1 MENREILA
9 RVQDTLI
16 SERISNLKMNCTMKR
31 IVNILVLVAVAAMG
45 FTACQKE
52 IQGEVNPNGDTVTV
66 NLVAASADTKTSV
79 DTSGDVPVF
88 AWSETETFAVL
99 EQTDALAE
107 ATAVTYT
114 NEEGKAKI
122 AAEFAV
128 NAGKGEYK
136 YVAVYPKS
144 GYVSAS
150 TLSEATLVLPADQT
164 MADGSYDPD
173 ADLMVSE
180 VVAATAQP
188 AEAQMVRFTRLAAVV
203 KMSLKNFGVEL
214 GDKVQTVTFAADG
227 KAIAGQVVADLADP
241 HGFVA
246 GAETVS
252 SVTVETESAG
262 DVYFTALPAV
272 LEAGDTYTVTVIT
285 EKKLYVKK
293 GVVPEGKT
301 LEFAAGMVTRFGV
314 DMSAVVPCDKWILVR
329 DASTLKQGDVVTVAA
344 KDYDM
349 AISKKL
355 YSNAS
360 ETSTSARRDAVAV
373 SKYQDYLLADENVQ
387 PFTLVTGAAAGTFS
401 FYDEARAKFLVSSN
415 KTSRYLINQ
424 AYVDLNTSFAV
435 TIDAESGDA
444 TVKNTEG
451 DYKDCMIRYYNSS
464 KFFYSGTSANQAVC
478 VYRLEG
484 AAGAIPVVA
493 ANVTV
498 PDADDPVVIAEEGAQ
513 TATPMEEVVFN
524 YVGDW
529 NVSVSASESWLTVS
543 YADGVLSYTAEANA
557 GGVREAVVTITAT
570 REGSEPL
577 SWTVNVLQKSAPQEI
592 TIAEFMT
599 KEKNENVTYKLTG
612 KITEMS
618 SSSSGTFKLTDG
630 TNVATVT
637 YLYTDGG
644 EKVYGDDTIGLEV
657 GDVVTVTTVV
667 ASTTKGKGGS
677 SAYHS
682 IYKGH
687 YGLSATVGVAA
698 EYTGGDVT
706 IDVKTVVNG
715 NVTAPTTVEAV
726 MAECDYAA
734 FSYDGGNTATVSFT
748 SENTTSDAREAE
760 VTFTY
765 GMASVTVIA
774 EQGVNPANRV
784 GWNLVKDASTLVVG
798 DQIVIVANQSDK
810 VLGCLAST
818 SVATSVSNIPAVD
831 VEKSGNVVYDVEK
844 AGAMVFTLAAGNAE
858 GTFALQ
864 FTHKDVDYYLYAPTS
879 GLKGRAASSGA
890 NDDTSYAITIDSES
904 GEATIK
910 NARPKVVKF
919 NSATGVAFLSYSPTV
934 TNATKPEYGV
944 AIYKK

>member
-1 MENREILA
+1 MKAIVKSIIL
-9 RVQDTLI
+9 I
-16 SERISNLKMNCTMKR
+16 
-31 IVNILVLVAVAAMG
+31 AVAALG
-45 FTACQKE
+45 ITACQKE
-52 IQGEVNPNGDTVTV
+52 VQDSVSENGNMVSVTFVAGSPESKTTV
-66 NLVAASADTKTSV
+66 N
-79 DTSGDVPVF
+79 TSGDKPVF
-88 AWSETETFAVL
+88 AWDENETFKVL

-107 ATAVTYT
+107 AASVTYEKVDGKANIT
-114 NEEGKAKI
+114 AAFTANEGKS
-122 AAEFAV
+122 
-128 NAGKGEYK
+128 EYK
-136 YVAVYPKS
+136 YVTIYPAS
-144 GYVSAS
+144 GYVSA
-150 TLSEATLVLPADQT
+150 TGIGEAVLNLPAVQT
-164 MADGSYDPD
+164 MSEESYDPA

-180 VVAATAQP
+180 IVTTTAQP
-188 AEAQMVRFTRLAAVV
+188 AEAQMVGFNRVAAVV
-203 KMSLKNFGVEL
+203 KMTLKNFEVEA
-214 GDKVQTVTFAADG
+214 GDKVKQVIFAADG
-227 KAIAGQVVADLADP
+227 KALAGTVAADLASPND
-241 HGFVA
+241 FVA
-246 GAETVS
+246 GDGASS
-252 SVTVETESAG
+252 SVAVNTASAG
-262 DVYFTALPAV
+262 DVYFTVLPTA
-272 LEAGDTYTVTVIT
+272 LEAGDVYTVTVIT
-285 EKKLYVKK
+285 DKRLYIKK
-293 GVVPEGKT
+293 GAVQEGKT
-301 LEFAAGMVTRFGV
+301 LEFKRGWLNRFSV
-314 DMSAVVPCDKWILVR
+314 DMKDVAASDKWVLVR
-329 DASTLKQGDVVTVAA
+329 DASTLKQGDVVTIAA

-387 PFTLVTGAAAGTFS
+387 PFTLVTGVAAGTFS
-401 FYDEARAKFLVSSN
+401 FYDEARAKFLVSNN

-464 KFFYSGTSANQAVC
+464 KYFYSGTSANQAVC

-513 TATPMEEVVFN
+513 TAAPMEEVVFN

-529 NVSVSASESWLTVS
+529 NVSASASENWLTVS

-577 SWTVNVLQKSAPQEI
+577 SWTFNVLQKGAPQEI
-592 TIAEFMT
+592 TIAEFIT

-612 KITEMS
+612 KIVATATT
-618 SSSSGTFKLTDG
+618 SGTWKIEDEYG
-630 TNVATVT
+630 NVAQIK
-637 YLYTDGG
+637 YLKMEDGSWASNAL
-644 EKVYGDDTIGLEV
+644 DLEV
-657 GDVVTVTTVV
+657 GDIMTVTTVV
-667 ASTTKGKGGS
+667 ATTTKGSGGNS
-677 SAYHS
+677 TYPS

-687 YGLSATVGVAA
+687 YRLSATAGVAA

-715 NVTAPTTVEAV
+715 SVTAPTTVEAV

-765 GMASVTVIA
+765 GMASVIVTVQ
-774 EQGVNPANRV
+774 QGVNPANKL
-784 GWNLVKDASTLVVG
+784 GYELVTDASTLAVG
-798 DQIVIVANQSDK
+798 DEVIIVAMKSEK
-810 VLGCLAST
+810 ALGCLAST
-818 SVATSVSNIPAVD
+818 ASATGVSTIPAVD
-831 VEKSGNVVYDVEK
+831 IEKTGNVIYDADKLGVMLLTLK
-844 AGAMVFTLAAGNAE
+844 AGLTENE
-858 GTFALQ
+858 FAFQ
-864 FTHKDVDYYLYAPTS
+864 FSHKGVDYYINAPSS

-890 NDDTSYAITIDSES
+890 NNSTSYAITIDPET
-904 GEATIK
+904 GDAT
-910 NARPKVVKF
+910 VVSTYPRIIKF
-919 NSATGVAFLSYSPTV
+919 NSKTGTNFTAFKMDVEGASLDG
-934 TNATKPEYGV
+934 NQIC
-944 AIYKK
+944 IYKKQTK

>member
-52 IQGEVNPNGDTVTV
+52 IQGEVNPKGDTVTV

-150 TLSEATLVLPADQT
+150 SLSEATLVLPADQT

-252 SVTVETESAG
+252 SVTVATESAG

-293 GVVPEGKT
+293 GTVPEGKT

-314 DMSAVVPCDKWILVR
+314 DMSAVVPSDKWVLVR

-355 YSNAS
+355 YNDAS

-415 KTSRYLINQ
+415 KTSRHLINQ

-464 KFFYSGTSANQAVC
+464 KYFYSGTSANQAVC

-498 PDADDPVVIAEEGAQ
+498 PDADDPVVVAEEGAQ
-513 TATPMEEVVFN
+513 TAAPMEEVVFN

-577 SWTVNVLQKSAPQEI
+577 SWTVNVLQKGAPQEI

-612 KITEMS
+612 KIVATATT
-618 SSSSGTFKLTDG
+618 SGTWKIEDEEG
-630 TNVATVT
+630 NVAQIK
-637 YLYTDGG
+637 YLKMEDGSW
-644 EKVYGDDTIGLEV
+644 VSNALDLEV
-657 GDVVTVTTVV
+657 GDIMTVTTVV
-667 ASTTKGKGGS
+667 TGTTKGSGGNS
-677 SAYHS
+677 TYPS

-810 VLGCLAST
+810 VLGCLASS

-831 VEKSGNVVYDVEK
+831 VDKSGNVVYDVEK

-864 FTHKDVDYYLYAPTS
+864 FTHKDVDYYLYAPSS

-919 NSATGVAFLSYSPTV
+919 NSATGIAFLSYSPTA

>member
-52 IQGEVNPNGDTVTV
+52 IQGEVNPKGDTVTV

-88 AWSETETFAVL
+88 AWGETETFAVL

-150 TLSEATLVLPADQT
+150 SVSEATLALPAAQT

-252 SVTVETESAG
+252 SVTVATESAG

-293 GVVPEGKT
+293 GTVPEGKT

-314 DMSAVVPCDKWILVR
+314 DMSAVVPSDKWVLVR
-329 DASTLKQGDVVTVAA
+329 DASTLKQGDVVTIAA

-387 PFTLVTGAAAGTFS
+387 PFVLVTGAAEQTFA
-401 FYDEARAKFLVSSN
+401 FYDEARAKFLVSTNAS
-415 KTSRYLINQ
+415 SRYLINQ
-424 AYVDLNTSFAV
+424 PYVDLNTSFAF
-435 TIDAESGDA
+435 TIDSETGDA
-444 TVKNTEG
+444 TIINTEG
-451 DYKDCMIRYYNSS
+451 NYKGNMIRYYNSS
-464 KFFYSGTSANQAVC
+464 KYFYSGTSANQAVC

-498 PDADDPVVIAEEGAQ
+498 PDADDPVVVAEEGAQ
-513 TATPMEEVVFN
+513 TAAPMEEVVFN

-577 SWTVNVLQKSAPQEI
+577 SWTVNVLQKGAPQEI
-592 TIAEFMT
+592 SIAEFMT
-599 KEKNENVTYKLTG
+599 KGKDENVTYKLTG
-612 KITEMS
+612 KITEAT
-618 SSSSGTFKLTDG
+618 SSSSGTYKITDG
-630 TNVATVT
+630 TNVATIT
-637 YLYTDGG
+637 YLYTDSGS
-644 EKVYGDDTIGLEV
+644 KVYGDDTIGLKV
-657 GDVVTVTTVV
+657 GDIVTLTTVV
-667 ASTTKGKGGS
+667 TSTTKGKGGS
-677 SAYHS
+677 STYHS

-687 YGLSATVGVAA
+687 YSIAVSAGVAVDYTGGSVAIEVATSSNGSVTVPTVVEGAMEACDYATFSYNGGDSATV
-698 EYTGGDVT
+698 T
-706 IDVKTVVNG
+706 
-715 NVTAPTTVEAV
+715 
-726 MAECDYAA
+726 
-734 FSYDGGNTATVSFT
+734 FT
-748 SENTTSDAREAE
+748 SQNDTAYAREAT

-765 GMASVTVIA
+765 GLASASVTVQ
-774 EQGVNPANRV
+774 QGVNPANKL
-784 GWNLVKDASTLVVG
+784 GYELVTDASTLAVG
-798 DQIVIVANQSDK
+798 DEVIIVAKNADKALAKPTGTSQSNFPAADIK
-810 VLGCLAST
+810 KTGNVIYDIEETNTQTFTLGQGVSDGTLSFDFTYNNSGYRLYYST
-818 SVATSVSNIPAVD
+818 NLKMRATTYAVNAATSW
-831 VEKSGNVVYDVEK
+831 
-844 AGAMVFTLAAGNAE
+844 
-858 GTFALQ
+858 
-864 FTHKDVDYYLYAPTS
+864 
-879 GLKGRAASSGA
+879 
-890 NDDTSYAITIDSES
+890 AITIN
-904 GEATIK
+904 EADGDASILSTKLI
-910 NARPKVVKF
+910 KF
-919 NSATGVAFLSYSPTV
+919 NGATGTTFSMQTV
-934 TNATKPEYGV
+934 GSTNAGKPEFAV
-944 AIYKK
+944 CIYKKQVK

>member
-1 MENREILA
+1 MKAIVKSIIL
-9 RVQDTLI
+9 I
-16 SERISNLKMNCTMKR
+16 
-31 IVNILVLVAVAAMG
+31 AVAALG
-45 FTACQKE
+45 ITACQKE
-52 IQGEVNPNGDTVTV
+52 VQDSVSENGNMVSVTFVAGSPESKTTV
-66 NLVAASADTKTSV
+66 N
-79 DTSGDVPVF
+79 TSGDKPVF
-88 AWSETETFAVL
+88 TWDENETFKVL

-107 ATAVTYT
+107 AASVTYEKVDGKANIT
-114 NEEGKAKI
+114 AAFTANEGKS
-122 AAEFAV
+122 
-128 NAGKGEYK
+128 EYK
-136 YVAVYPKS
+136 YVTIYPAS
-144 GYVSAS
+144 GYVSA
-150 TLSEATLVLPADQT
+150 TGIGEAVLNLPAVQT
-164 MADGSYDPD
+164 MSEESYDPA

-180 VVAATAQP
+180 IVTTTAQP
-188 AEAQMVRFTRLAAVV
+188 AEAQMVGFNRVAAVV
-203 KMSLKNFGVEL
+203 KITLKNFEVEA
-214 GDKVQTVTFAADG
+214 GDKVKQVIFAADG
-227 KAIAGQVVADLADP
+227 KALAGTVAADLASPND
-241 HGFVA
+241 FVA
-246 GAETVS
+246 GDGASS
-252 SVTVETESAG
+252 SVAVNTASAG
-262 DVYFTALPAV
+262 DVYFTVLPTA
-272 LEAGDTYTVTVIT
+272 LEAGDVYTVTVIT
-285 EKKLYVKK
+285 DKRLYIKK
-293 GVVPEGKT
+293 GAVQEGKT
-301 LEFAAGMVTRFGV
+301 LEFKRGWVNRFSV
-314 DMSAVVPCDKWILVR
+314 DMKDVAASDKWVLVR
-329 DASTLKQGDVVTVAA
+329 DASTLKQGDVVTIAA

-387 PFTLVTGAAAGTFS
+387 PFTLVTGVAAGTFS
-401 FYDEARAKFLVSSN
+401 FYDEARAKFLVSNN

-464 KFFYSGTSANQAVC
+464 KYFYSGTSANQAVC

-513 TATPMEEVVFN
+513 TAAPMEEVVFN

-529 NVSVSASESWLTVS
+529 NVSASASENWLTVS

-577 SWTVNVLQKSAPQEI
+577 SWTFNVLQKGAPQEI
-592 TIAEFMT
+592 TIAEFIT

-612 KITEMS
+612 KIVATATT
-618 SSSSGTFKLTDG
+618 SGTWKIEDEYG
-630 TNVATVT
+630 NVAQIK
-637 YLYTDGG
+637 YLKMEDGSWASNAL
-644 EKVYGDDTIGLEV
+644 DLEV
-657 GDVVTVTTVV
+657 GDIMTVTTVV
-667 ASTTKGKGGS
+667 ATTTKGSGGNS
-677 SAYHS
+677 TYPS

-687 YGLSATVGVAA
+687 YRLSATAGVAA

-715 NVTAPTTVEAV
+715 SVTAPTTVEAV

-765 GMASVTVIA
+765 GMASVIVTVQ
-774 EQGVNPANRV
+774 QGVNPANKL
-784 GWNLVKDASTLVVG
+784 GYELVTDASTLAVG
-798 DQIVIVANQSDK
+798 DEVIIVAMKSEK
-810 VLGCLAST
+810 ALGCLAST
-818 SVATSVSNIPAVD
+818 ASATGVSTIPAVD
-831 VEKSGNVVYDVEK
+831 IEKTGNVIYDADKLGVMLLTLK
-844 AGAMVFTLAAGNAE
+844 AGLTENE
-858 GTFALQ
+858 FAFQ
-864 FTHKDVDYYLYAPTS
+864 FSHKGVDYYINAPSS

-890 NDDTSYAITIDSES
+890 NNSTSYAITIDPET
-904 GEATIK
+904 GDAT
-910 NARPKVVKF
+910 VVSTYPRIIKF
-919 NSATGVAFLSYSPTV
+919 NSKTGTNFTAFKMDVEGASLDG
-934 TNATKPEYGV
+934 NQIC
-944 AIYKK
+944 IYKKQTK

>member
-1 MENREILA
+1 MKAIVKSIIL
-9 RVQDTLI
+9 I
-16 SERISNLKMNCTMKR
+16 
-31 IVNILVLVAVAAMG
+31 AVAALG
-45 FTACQKE
+45 ITACQKE
-52 IQGEVNPNGDTVTV
+52 VQDSVSENGNMVSVTFVAGSPESKTTV
-66 NLVAASADTKTSV
+66 N
-79 DTSGDVPVF
+79 TSGDKPVF
-88 AWSETETFAVL
+88 TWDENETFKVL

-107 ATAVTYT
+107 AASVAYEKVDGKANITAAFTA
-114 NEEGKAKI
+114 NEGKS
-122 AAEFAV
+122 
-128 NAGKGEYK
+128 EYK
-136 YVAVYPKS
+136 YVTIYPAS
-144 GYVSAS
+144 GYVSA
-150 TLSEATLVLPADQT
+150 TGIGEAVLNLPAVQT
-164 MADGSYDPD
+164 MSEESYDPA

-180 VVAATAQP
+180 IVTTTAQP
-188 AEAQMVRFTRLAAVV
+188 AEAQMVGFNRVAAVV
-203 KMSLKNFGVEL
+203 KMTLKNFEVEA
-214 GDKVQTVTFAADG
+214 GDKVKQVIFAADG
-227 KAIAGQVVADLADP
+227 KALAGTIAADLASPND
-241 HGFVA
+241 FVA
-246 GAETVS
+246 GEGASS
-252 SVTVETESAG
+252 SVAVNTASAG
-262 DVYFTALPAV
+262 DVYFTVLPAA
-272 LEAGDTYTVTVIT
+272 LEAGDVYTVTVIT
-285 EKKLYVKK
+285 DKRLYIKK
-293 GVVPEGKT
+293 GAVQEGKT
-301 LEFAAGMVTRFGV
+301 LEFKRGWVNRFSV
-314 DMSAVVPCDKWILVR
+314 DMKDVAASDKWVLVR
-329 DASTLKQGDVVTVAA
+329 DASTLKQGDVVTIAA

-387 PFTLVTGAAAGTFS
+387 PFTLVTGVAAGTFS
-401 FYDEARAKFLVSSN
+401 FYDEARAKFLVSNN

-464 KFFYSGTSANQAVC
+464 KYFYSGTSANQAVC

-513 TATPMEEVVFN
+513 TAAPMEEVVFN

-529 NVSVSASESWLTVS
+529 NVSASASESWLTVS

-577 SWTVNVLQKSAPQEI
+577 SWTFNVLQKGAPQEI
-592 TIAEFMT
+592 TIAEFIT

-612 KITEMS
+612 KIVATATT
-618 SSSSGTFKLTDG
+618 SGTWKIEDEYG
-630 TNVATVT
+630 NVAQIK
-637 YLYTDGG
+637 YLKMEDGSWASNAL
-644 EKVYGDDTIGLEV
+644 DLEV
-657 GDVVTVTTVV
+657 GDIMTVTTVV
-667 ASTTKGKGGS
+667 ATTTKGSGGNS
-677 SAYHS
+677 TYPS

-687 YGLSATVGVAA
+687 YRLSATAGVAA

-715 NVTAPTTVEAV
+715 SVTAPTTVEAV

-765 GMASVTVIA
+765 GMASVIVTVQ
-774 EQGVNPANRV
+774 QGVNPANKL
-784 GWNLVKDASTLVVG
+784 GYELVTDASTLAVG
-798 DQIVIVANQSDK
+798 DEVIIVAMKSEK
-810 VLGCLAST
+810 ALGCLAST
-818 SVATSVSNIPAVD
+818 ASATGVSTIPAVD
-831 VEKSGNVVYDVEK
+831 IEKTGNVIYDADKLGVMLLTLK
-844 AGAMVFTLAAGNAE
+844 AGLTENE
-858 GTFALQ
+858 FAFQ
-864 FTHKDVDYYLYAPTS
+864 FSHKGVDYYINAPSS

-890 NDDTSYAITIDSES
+890 NNSTSYAITIDPET
-904 GEATIK
+904 GDATAVSTYPRII
-910 NARPKVVKF
+910 KF
-919 NSATGVAFLSYSPTV
+919 NSKTGTNFTAFKMDVEGASLDGNQICIYRKQ
-934 TNATKPEYGV
+934 TK
-944 AIYKK
+944 